1 MKGRVTA
8 CVLLALLLGA
18 CATGDD
24 RPAPESLLRPA
35 TPGGQACARQCDLL
49 RSACQGAP
57 VHNAPAT
64 LGGGPDPKPSGASCK
79 TSYRDCVLDCGG
91 RVVGD

>member
-1 MKGRVTA
+1 MKGRMIA
-8 CVLLALLLGA
+8 GMLALLLGA
-18 CATGDD
+18 CATGDKVV
-24 RPAPESLLRPA
+24 PASLLRPA

-49 RSACQGAP
+49 RSACEGTP
-57 VHNAPAT
+57 VRNAPAT

-91 RVVGD
+91 REVGD